1 MRTAMNS
8 PVFDSRSLT
17 HPALRVGI
25 DIAQIS
31 AIGASLE
38 AFGERFLG
46 RIFSPAEAAYAAQ
59 SPALAPQRLAA
70 RFAAKEATMKAFGWS
85 EAGVGW
91 REIEVTRGADGAC
104 SLALHG
110 NAASLAAAGGWTEIC
125 VSLSHDGDYA
135 TAMVAALAPK

>member
-1 MRTAMNS
+1 MRAAMNPPLFNS
-8 PVFDSRSLT
+8 SLT
-17 HPALRVGI
+17 RPALRVGI

-38 AFGERFLG
+38 AFGERFL
-46 RIFSPAEAAYAAQ
+46 RRLFSPAEAAYATQ

-70 RFAAKEATMKAFGWS
+70 RFAAKEATIKAFGWS
-85 EAGVGW
+85 EAGIDW
-91 REIEVTRGADGAC
+91 REIEVTRAADGTC

-110 NAASLAAAGGWTEIC
+110 SAARLAAAGGCTEIC

-135 TAMVAALAPK
+135 TAVVAALAPR